1 MAEDTTKNTNWKEAR
16 KLVALVTSAI
26 DCILHNRY
34 DAYSRKP
41 FYLELGAEIGPG
53 EAKTSEEI
61 EGRLE
66 KLFDKPEVNR
76 PETSGAFLALRGE
89 HTQEKLAVFLEAFVD
104 VPVEADLALLDLKDA
119 SWEDV
124 LIWID
129 DYVTQGPYL
138 ERKVGELIVEQ

>member
-1 MAEDTTKNTNWKEAR
+1 
-16 KLVALVTSAI
+16 
-26 DCILHNRY
+26 
-34 DAYSRKP
+34 
-41 FYLELGAEIGPG
+41 
-53 EAKTSEEI
+53 
-61 EGRLE
+61 
-66 KLFDKPEVNR
+66 
-76 PETSGAFLALRGE
+76 
-89 HTQEKLAVFLEAFVD
+89 LAVFLEAFVD